1 MLLAAEALP
10 QLADRW
16 GFDDVNNTEAVIQR
30 MGGER
35 FVQEVMDSIR
45 RQESILKDGN
55 VLQLL
60 TTHEPTVAIWV
71 TKTKVGYLLRCGVL
85 GETTVDFATTKEPLK
100 LQNSMQLKC
109 MPQLAARI
117 NWTPPADGGRMEY
130 LIEKLGPLAVATL
143 LECLQTSQTAL
154 ERRNAVKIDLKCPQP
169 IGDVEIT
176 VKADEDGQCGCLL
189 GEIGEF
195 DDEAKQMR
203 RREAELN

>member
-30 MGGER
+30 MGGDR
-35 FVQEVMDSIR
+35 FVQEVMASIQ

-100 LQNSMQLKC
+100 LKNSMQLKC
-109 MPQLAARI
+109 MSQLAARI
-117 NWTPPADGGRMEY
+117 NWAPSADDDHMEY
-130 LIEKLGPLAVATL
+130 LLGKLGPKAVAAL

-154 ERRNAVKIDLKCPQP
+154 EHRNAVKIDLPCPQP
-169 IGDVEIT
+169 IGNIEIT
-176 VKADEDGQCGCLL
+176 VKADEDGLCGCLL

-195 DDEAKQMR
+195 EYESKQMR